1 MSTGKSKYVGVD
13 GCKVGWISIGLNDG
27 GGNETKVF
35 EKFDELVDH
44 YQQARLILVDIPIGL
59 PCPGPNPRDCDIEA
73 RNRLGRP
80 RGSSVFR
87 VPIREVAYM
96 VSGGS
101 PRGKADRQSR
111 DLNSKGIGA
120 QAFNI
125 MGNIAEVDRVLL
137 TRDRDASPRVREAH
151 PEVCFWGLNGN
162 HAMRVNKK
170 GQAGVDERLRIL
182 QQHEPQAKAICQTA
196 LSRYL
201 RKKVARDDIL
211 DALVAAVTAKL
222 AYQDGFQIKTLP
234 DCPPTDCKG
243 LPVEMVY
250 VEATPGTP

>member
-1 MSTGKSKYVGVD
+1 MSTSKSKYVGVD
-13 GCKVGWISIGLNDG
+13 GCKVGWISIGLDNG
-27 GGNETKVF
+27 GDNEAKVF

-59 PCPGPNPRDCDIEA
+59 PCPGPNPRDCDTEA

-96 VSGGS
+96 VSEGS

-125 MGNIAEVDRVLL
+125 MGKIAEVDRVLL
-137 TRDRDASPRVREAH
+137 TRDRDAPPRVREAH

-170 GQAGVDERLRIL
+170 RQVGIEERLSVL
-182 QQHEPQAKAICQTA
+182 QHLEPRTESIYKCAETK
-196 LSRYL
+196 YL
-201 RKKVARDDIL
+201 RRKVARDDIL
-211 DALVAAVTAKL
+211 DALVAAIAAKL
-222 AYQDGFQIKTLP
+222 AYQDGFQLKTLP
-234 DCPPTDCKG
+234 DCPPTDSKG
-243 LPVEMVY
+243 LPMEMVY